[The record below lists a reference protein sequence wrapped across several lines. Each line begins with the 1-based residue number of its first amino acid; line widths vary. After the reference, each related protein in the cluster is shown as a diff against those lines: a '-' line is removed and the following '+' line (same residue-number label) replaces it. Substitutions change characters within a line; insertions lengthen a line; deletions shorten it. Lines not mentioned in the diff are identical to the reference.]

1 MIAARRW
8 VLLQHVPFEG
18 PGLIGVIAAERGLR
32 LEICRLYNGDRLPRI
47 GEFEG
52 LVVMGGPMSVYDDS
66 EHRYLPAEA
75 ELIAAVLIARLPV
88 LGVCLGAQLMAHALG
103 ASVYPGGSQ
112 EIGVGRVTLTEDGLS
127 DTVLGAPGQRELSVV
142 HWHGETFDLP
152 PEATLLAASNLYP
165 RQAFRLAR
173 CAYGFQ
179 FHLEVEAQLARQW
192 GLRMPQG
199 ISLDEQD
206 ITQMQPIA
214 RRILEAFFDAAASS
228 R

>member
-1 MIAARRW
+1 MIAAHRW
-8 VLLQHVPFEG
+8 ALLQHVPFEG
-18 PGLIGVIAAERGLR
+18 AGLIGVIAAERGLR
-32 LEICRLYNGDRLPRI
+32 LKIYRLYDGDPLPRI

-52 LVVMGGPMSVYDDS
+52 LVVMGGPMSVHDGS

-75 ELIAAVLIARLPV
+75 ELIAAALSERLPV

-103 ASVYPGGSQ
+103 APVYPGGSQ
-112 EIGVGRVTLTEDGLS
+112 EIGVGKVTLTEDGLS
-127 DTVLGAPGQRELSVV
+127 DAVLGAPGLRELSVV

-152 PEATLLAASNLYP
+152 PQATLLAASDLYP

-192 GLRMPQG
+192 ASHLPQG
-199 ISLDEQD
+199 VALDEQH
-206 ITQMQPIA
+206 IAQMQPTA
-214 RRILEAFFDAAASS
+214 RGILDAFFDTAASS
-228 R
+228 P